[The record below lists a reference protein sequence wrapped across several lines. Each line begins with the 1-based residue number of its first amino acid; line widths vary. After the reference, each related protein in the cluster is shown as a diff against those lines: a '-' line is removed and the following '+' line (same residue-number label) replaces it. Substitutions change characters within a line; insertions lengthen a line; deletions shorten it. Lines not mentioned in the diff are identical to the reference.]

1 MKTLGFPWGSLSP
14 RVRHMSEDAAEVFL
28 AGFSLEF
35 SELPDAEELL
45 VTPSAASS
53 EVASVVPNI
62 ERIKSLIPICVLLSL
77 RCDLDLWGSLSTGV
91 EKLPQRSFIP
101 RSFIPS
107 EVVYPL
113 YS

>member
-45 VTPSAASS
+45 VTPL
-53 EVASVVPNI
+53 VVPSVVPNK

-101 RSFIPS
+101 SQRSFIPS